1 MTKFHELRDKRLPV
15 ALSKIKL
22 LGNLGRPSY
31 GASEPE
37 RREVV
42 HALEEAVQALRT
54 AYKLPRLASVPVT
67 VDPPPR
73 PSRVPHGTAQGGAA
87 FEHEVRWAIDAI
99 RRGDTKLAEN
109 RLRRCLTDEAE

>member
-31 GASEPE
+31 GAAEAE
-37 RREVV
+37 RREIVR
-42 HALEEAVQALRT
+42 ALEDAVQALRK
-54 AYKLPRLASVPVT
+54 AYKLPQPVSGPA
-67 VDPPPR
+67 VAAPPPR
-73 PSRVPHGTAQGGAA
+73 PAGVPQGTAKGGAA

-109 RLRRCLTDEAE
+109 RLRRCLTDETE